1 VDEDQHVMEVVVDE
15 AELAQAIGRSG
26 QNVRLASD
34 LTGWQINIMTPEE
47 SEKRSE
53 EEVGKLRALFTSK
66 LDVDEEVANILIEE
80 GFTGLEEVAYVPLAE
95 MQEIEAFDEETVE
108 LLRTRARNALLTEA
122 IAREEIVEGAGD
134 LMAIE
139 GVDADLVGK
148 LAAAEI
154 SDREGLAE
162 LAVDELV
169 EIAGIEEER
178 ARDIIMKARAH
189 WFE

>member
-1 VDEDQHVMEVVVDE
+1 M
-15 AELAQAIGRSG
+15 
-26 QNVRLASD
+26 
-34 LTGWQINIMTPEE
+34 
-47 SEKRSE
+47 
-53 EEVGKLRALFTSK
+53 
-66 LDVDEEVANILIEE
+66 
-80 GFTGLEEVAYVPLAE
+80 
-95 MQEIEAFDEETVE
+95 
-108 LLRTRARNALLTEA
+108 
-122 IAREEIVEGAGD
+122 VEGAGD
-134 LMAIE
+134 LMSIE

-169 EIAGIEEER
+169 EIAGIEEDR

>member
-1 VDEDQHVMEVVVDE
+1 P
-15 AELAQAIGRSG
+15 I
-26 QNVRLASD
+26 
-34 LTGWQINIMTPEE
+34 
-47 SEKRSE
+47 
-53 EEVGKLRALFTSK
+53 
-66 LDVDEEVANILIEE
+66 
-80 GFTGLEEVAYVPLAE
+80 AE
-95 MQEIEAFDEETVE
+95 MQEIEAFDADTVE
-108 LLRTRARNALLTEA
+108 ELRTRARNALLTEA
-122 IAREEIVEGAGD
+122 IAREEMVEGAGD
-134 LMAIE
+134 LMSIE

-169 EIAGIEEER
+169 EIAGIEEDR

>member
-1 VDEDQHVMEVVVDE
+1 
-15 AELAQAIGRSG
+15 
-26 QNVRLASD
+26 
-34 LTGWQINIMTPEE
+34 
-47 SEKRSE
+47 
-53 EEVGKLRALFTSK
+53 
-66 LDVDEEVANILIEE
+66 
-80 GFTGLEEVAYVPLAE
+80 
-95 MQEIEAFDEETVE
+95 MQEIEAFDADTVE
-108 LLRTRARNALLTEA
+108 ELRTRARNALLTEA
-122 IAREEIVEGAGD
+122 IAREEMVEGAGD
-134 LMAIE
+134 LMSIE

-169 EIAGIEEER
+169 EIAGIEEDR

>member
-1 VDEDQHVMEVVVDE
+1 
-15 AELAQAIGRSG
+15 
-26 QNVRLASD
+26 
-34 LTGWQINIMTPEE
+34 
-47 SEKRSE
+47 
-53 EEVGKLRALFTSK
+53 
-66 LDVDEEVANILIEE
+66 
-80 GFTGLEEVAYVPLAE
+80 
-95 MQEIEAFDEETVE
+95 
-108 LLRTRARNALLTEA
+108 LLTEA
-122 IAREEIVEGAGD
+122 IAREEMVEGAGD
-134 LMAIE
+134 LMSIE

-169 EIAGIEEER
+169 EIAGIEEDR

>member
-1 VDEDQHVMEVVVDE
+1 MEVVVDE

-47 SEKRSE
+47 SEKRSGE
-53 EEVGKLRALFTSK
+53 EISKLRALFTSK
-66 LDVDEEVANILIEE
+66 LDVDEEVANVLIEE
-80 GFTGLEEVAYVPLAE
+80 GFSGLEEVAYVPLAE
-95 MQEIEAFDEETVE
+95 MQEIEAFDDETVE

-122 IAREEIVEGAGD
+122 IAHEEMVEGAGE
-134 LMAIE
+134 LMSIE
-139 GVDADLVGK
+139 GVDADLVSK
-148 LAAAEI
+148 LAAADI
-154 SDREGLAE
+154 SEREGLAE

-169 EIAGIEEER
+169 EIAGIQEDR